1 MAVIPMTAQTP
12 KPRQRVGIDADADA
26 DVSVDVSVEVS
37 VQAAIHA
44 CAFTSPFT
52 VAFNA
57 AVSAT
62 LICLGLAGCA
72 SPLSMSDQ
80 QARAPAFRD
89 PAMSIESANAAIAIG
104 TSTRAEVL
112 AVLGPGTVVT
122 FDSGFEIWV
131 YRGQPPDT
139 ASNAATK
146 PAELV
151 ILFAPSGVVKKTRIK
166 PVY

>member
-1 MAVIPMTAQTP
+1 MAMTRNRVN
-12 KPRQRVGIDADADA
+12 PRQG
-26 DVSVDVSVEVS
+26 
-37 VQAAIHA
+37 
-44 CAFTSPFT
+44 
-52 VAFNA
+52 A
-57 AVSAT
+57 AVCTSLCNSVWNSICTSVRISICTASFSVG
-62 LICLGLAGCA
+62 LICLSLAGCA
-72 SPLSMSDQ
+72 GPSAGSKP
-80 QARAPAFRD
+80 QAGAPGFRD
-89 PAMSIESANAAIAIG
+89 PGMSIQSANAAIAIG